1 MENLGNEI
9 PFRRAHDPRRTGS
22 LVLDQHRE
30 EAVREMRE
38 AAKKETKSGR

>member
-9 PFRRAHDPRRTGS
+9 PFRRTHDPRRTGS

-38 AAKKETKSGR
+38 EAEKAPRRSR

>member
-9 PFRRAHDPRRTGS
+9 PFRRSHDPRRTGS

-38 AAKKETKSGR
+38 EARKETKTRR